1 MPKVKS
7 YRVDFKIQYEHKHDD
22 SMRGSIPH
30 TIEMLP
36 SYLMIPSYLT
46 MVEINLSLS
55 HNFGLSLSS

>member
-7 YRVDFKIQYEHKHDD
+7 YRVDFKIQYKHKHDD

-36 SYLMIPSYLT
+36 SYLMIPSYLIS
-46 MVEINLSLS
+46 VDS
-55 HNFGLSLSS
+55 HFLPNP